1 MRAQSSILYIDCCTD
16 LAWLV
21 CSWHRAEEV
30 PTRRLYVSA
39 ITIGLGY
46 LIGGLIPLFPYFF
59 IAHAKTA
66 LIYSC
71 LFTGLILLIFGAVK
85 ARVTGAAGKGF
96 SGYLWGAVSTMLVG
110 GAAAGAAYGIVALL
124 ED

>member
-1 MRAQSSILYIDCCTD
+1 MRSLSPRTYLILLLTPLIFCD
-16 LAWLV
+16 
-21 CSWHRAEEV
+21 RAEEV

-39 ITIGLGY
+39 ITIGMGY

-59 IAHAKTA
+59 IARAKIA

-71 LFTGLILLIFGAVK
+71 LFTGFVLLVFGAVK

-110 GAAAGAAYGIVALL
+110 GCAAGAAYGIVALL

>member
-1 MRAQSSILYIDCCTD
+1 MAFLLTPLI
-16 LAWLV
+16 
-21 CSWHRAEEV
+21 SWDHAEEV

-39 ITIGLGY
+39 ITIGMGY

-59 IAHAKTA
+59 IARAKIA

-71 LFTGLILLIFGAVK
+71 LFTGFVLLVFGAVK

-110 GAAAGAAYGIVALL
+110 GCAAGAAYGIVALL